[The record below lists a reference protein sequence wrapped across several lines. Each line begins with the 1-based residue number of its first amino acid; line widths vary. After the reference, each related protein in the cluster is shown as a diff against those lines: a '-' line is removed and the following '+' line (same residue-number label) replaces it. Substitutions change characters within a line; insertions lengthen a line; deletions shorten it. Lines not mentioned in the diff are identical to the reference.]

1 MQCLVSLLNVLP
13 DLTGLFSSPIPCF
26 GFCFLNHKHT
36 FFNWESPCVLFAIF
50 TRGCLSTRNSL
61 SVNLDSR
68 VLFPFPNKL
77 WNRRDLQSLKRSIYL
92 DRLDVWLPLS
102 EANLT
107 FGRLGVFET
116 CGCVTLHWLLNYCL
130 FWLLCS
136 ELFGSL
142 DRLTVT
148 DWQIRLIFFYPNVAT
163 NRSFF
168 SRPATDGCWSFLRL
182 NSAVYS
188 RVLSV
193 TAWKQSGKNTLPVP
207 WAALFTKPI
216 SRQRYA
222 LTPLD
227 PRKSTSHWSEKLAVS
242 HYARTP
248 NALAFSVLPNNH
260 LPVCLFAIN
269 DWISV
274 APPLPSPPPP
284 KKKKIKN
291 SALCMYPQHTQLLR
305 VHTAACTAKLIFSL

>member
-13 DLTGLFSSPIPCF
+13 DLTGLFSSPNPCF

-77 WNRRDLQSLKRSIYL
+77 WNRRDLQSLKRSISL

-163 NRSFF
+163 NGSFF
-168 SRPATDGCWSFLRL
+168 SRPATDGWRRFWGLILPFIRERCL
-182 NSAVYS
+182 S
-188 RVLSV
+188 RRESNQVKTYCRCPGQHCS
-193 TAWKQSGKNTLPVP
+193 QS
-207 WAALFTKPI
+207 
-216 SRQRYA
+216 
-222 LTPLD
+222 
-227 PRKSTSHWSEKLAVS
+227 
-242 HYARTP
+242 
-248 NALAFSVLPNNH
+248 
-260 LPVCLFAIN
+260 
-269 DWISV
+269 
-274 APPLPSPPPP
+274 PSPVRDM
-284 KKKKIKN
+284 
-291 SALCMYPQHTQLLR
+291 L
-305 VHTAACTAKLIFSL
+305 